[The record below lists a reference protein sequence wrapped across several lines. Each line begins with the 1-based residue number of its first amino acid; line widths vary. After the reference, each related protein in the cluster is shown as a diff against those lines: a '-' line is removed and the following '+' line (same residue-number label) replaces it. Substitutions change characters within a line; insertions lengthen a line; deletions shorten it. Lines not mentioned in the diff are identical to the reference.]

1 MSIIVKVSIV
11 RVSIVG
17 VSIINNLRR
26 DQGQRVLA

>member
-1 MSIIVKVSIV
+1 MSIIVKVSIA

>member
-11 RVSIVG
+11 RVSIVK